1 MSVAHSSPALIRIE
15 AHDADRAASIVQT
28 LVAVFDGGEVALDGD
43 RFEVE
48 VRPRGDSDL
57 AVVRAL
63 DALEGWVAAE
73 GLDPLLVHVFD
84 LCYRIPVPAQAS
96 TEPRNATGEKKRR
109 LPAEL
114 QRVRIASKSGDTRIR
129 PCSATKGTTGKR
141 TEPCRH

>member
-28 LVAVFDGGEVALDGD
+28 LVAVFDGSQVSLDAD
-43 RFEVE
+43 RLEVE

-84 LCYRIPVPAQAS
+84 LCYRIPGA
-96 TEPRNATGEKKRR
+96 PRGEHGAKER
-109 LPAEL
+109 P
-114 QRVRIASKSGDTRIR
+114 
-129 PCSATKGTTGKR
+129 PCSAGKGSKR
-141 TEPCRH
+141 TRTGPCRRSR